1 MSQNSERAL
10 EETKN
15 LHVRMSAIEQ
25 KGDMHADRVTR
36 LEKQISNMRLD
47 NLDGA
52 SSGISIKNDP
62 NHCRISFKGFSTES
76 VESRMNMVRQFVE
89 KYQGQDVPLC
99 VDTRMTGPFQTRT
112 PTNESFAQFCSRDA
126 RDRVFQAMK
135 DKSFTTPSG
144 STINIYRA
152 KTDFI
157 RGRDWAM
164 GKSEELIKKK
174 LAASKLTMPVKYV
187 KHKDARKIMVDGVD
201 AFVQWP
207 AETHGSFVGDFQDL
221 QLP

>member
-1 MSQNSERAL
+1 M
-10 EETKN
+10 
-15 LHVRMSAIEQ
+15 
-25 KGDMHADRVTR
+25 D
-36 LEKQISNMRLD
+36 
-47 NLDGA
+47 
-52 SSGISIKNDP
+52 
-62 NHCRISFKGFSTES
+62 
-76 VESRMNMVRQFVE
+76 MVRQFVE

-112 PTNESFAQFCSRDA
+112 PTNESFVQFCSRDA

>member
-1 MSQNSERAL
+1 
-10 EETKN
+10 
-15 LHVRMSAIEQ
+15 
-25 KGDMHADRVTR
+25 
-36 LEKQISNMRLD
+36 
-47 NLDGA
+47 
-52 SSGISIKNDP
+52 
-62 NHCRISFKGFSTES
+62 
-76 VESRMNMVRQFVE
+76 MNMVRQFVE
-89 KYQGQDVPLC
+89 KYQGQDVLLC

-112 PTNESFAQFCSRDA
+112 PTNESFVKFCSRDA

-174 LAASKLTMPVKYV
+174 LAAAKLTVPVKYE
-187 KHKDARKIMVDGVD
+187 KHKDAHKITVDGAD
-201 AFVQWP
+201 AFVQRP
-207 AETHGSFVGDFQDL
+207 VETHGSFVCDFQDF

>member
-1 MSQNSERAL
+1 M
-10 EETKN
+10 
-15 LHVRMSAIEQ
+15 
-25 KGDMHADRVTR
+25 D
-36 LEKQISNMRLD
+36 
-47 NLDGA
+47 
-52 SSGISIKNDP
+52 
-62 NHCRISFKGFSTES
+62 
-76 VESRMNMVRQFVE
+76 MVRQFVE
-89 KYQGQDVPLC
+89 KYQGKDVLLC
-99 VDTRMTGPFQTRT
+99 VDTRMTGPFPTRT

-174 LAASKLTMPVKYV
+174 LAAAKLTMPVKYV
-187 KHKDARKIMVDGVD
+187 KHKDARNIMVDGVD
-201 AFVQWP
+201 AFVQRP
-207 AETHGSFVGDFQDL
+207 VETHGSFVCDFQDL